1 MKHIDTEAISPWLE
15 ILWDQKGSD
24 LLACR
29 RLGASDPGGRQA
41 PAGRRGSDAF
51 GGADRRLGADR
62 CSNPRSRPRFDTE
75 QDVDFAFSWLD
86 RARLRGSAFTQRG
99 ETALALRMIPSR
111 IPTFAELDLPPT
123 AEWLATLPRGFV
135 LVTGPTGSG
144 KSTTLASII
153 DRINETRACH
163 ILTIEDPVE
172 YVHHHKLSAVSQRE
186 IGLDSPSF
194 DRALRSALRE
204 DPDVLLV
211 GEMRDIESIQIA
223 LTMAETGHLVFATLH
238 TNDAPQAIDRIID
251 VFPAWR
257 QEQTR
262 VQLAASLGAILAQ
275 RLVPKIGGGM
285 VAAFEVLIATNPVR
299 NLIREGRSNQLL
311 NVMTTNQKEGMR
323 TLETSLAELIA
334 AGTITYEDALNVSA
348 HPKELARAL
357 EQTSG
362 SRKELSVDMAVRGG
376 PELPYSVVAGVT
388 PCAPGWLVMSAKLNG
403 ATFAPELPRVFSRRS
418 LRFSTSAHP
427 FR

>member
-1 MKHIDTEAISPWLE
+1 VKNIDTDAITPWLE

-24 LLACR
+24 LLLAGGSAPR
-29 RLGASDPGGRQA
+29 IRVDGKLRPVEGAPILSGLQIDE
-41 PAGRRGSDAF
+41 
-51 GGADRRLGADR
+51 LV
-62 CSNPRSRPRFDTE
+62 RPLLTESQQTIFDTQ
-75 QDVDFAFSWLD
+75 QDVDFAFSWVD

-99 ETALALRMIPSR
+99 ETALALRMIPSA
-111 IPTFAELDLPPT
+111 IPSFTDLDLPPT
-123 AEWLATLPRGFV
+123 ADWLANLPRGFV

-144 KSTTLASII
+144 KSTTLASVI

-172 YVHHHKLSAVSQRE
+172 YVHRHKLSAVTQRE

-262 VQLAASLGAILAQ
+262 VQLAGSLGAILAQ
-275 RLVPKIGGGM
+275 RLVPKVGGGM

-311 NVMTTNQKEGMR
+311 NIMTTNQKEGMR
-323 TLETSLAELIA
+323 TLEISLAELIE
-334 AGTITYEDALNVSA
+334 AGTITYEDALEVSA
-348 HPKELARAL
+348 HPKELARAI
-357 EQTSG
+357 G
-362 SRKELSVDMAVRGG
+362 NAGG
-376 PELPYSVVAGVT
+376 KA
-388 PCAPGWLVMSAKLNG
+388 
-403 ATFAPELPRVFSRRS
+403 
-418 LRFSTSAHP
+418 
-427 FR
+427 